1 MEAEITVMVDPY
13 EVFDNLTRNQQISF
27 LEDALDGLDE
37 RGFAE
42 VLEAQDAERV
52 ISCYSADEICDKA
65 DEQELVDELTR
76 RGWKLIEED
85 E

>member
-1 MEAEITVMVDPY
+1 MTIEISMRVDPY
-13 EVFDNLTRNQQISF
+13 EVFDNMTTGQQVSF
-27 LEDALDGLDE
+27 LANALDCMSPKE
-37 RGFAE
+37 FANVIE
-42 VLEAQDAERV
+42 LQNKEAV
-52 ISCYSADEICDKA
+52 ITCFTADEICDKA

>member
-52 ISCYSADEICDKA
+52 ITCYSADVICDNT
-65 DEQELVDELTR
+65 DERELVDELTR
-76 RGWKLIEED
+76 RGWKLTED
-85 E
+85 NE